1 MGRIV
6 FGAILLLAA
15 SGAVDGHGALTV
27 PYPRKLKEQE
37 WCPWCVGEHQE
48 EQNPPGAV
56 HHSTVPSSSCMGT
69 SRLDDRYDPGSYGA
83 YSAFAGP
90 GPSEYKAG
98 GTFEATIVLNAD
110 HNGEARWSFCPHSQ
124 TEDEQCFLDHP
135 LTDWIDVHDHWG
147 GPSDDCGEHCMSGE
161 HYPQVVELP
170 ADMPA
175 GPATLRWLWVCKN
188 TDEIFLSC
196 VDVEVVSDVASGSGP
211 LPSPAPMPAGG
222 GTPTTQPTSAP
233 APAPTP
239 APTQV
244 SSPQPAPGMC
254 AGEYEQ
260 CGGSDWTGVTCCQ
273 ADLYCRSLN
282 EWHSQCESERTRE
295 RQPRAGRPAPANSA
309 MSEKSAPAIEAAPQQ
324 VASCCAAASE
334 QCGGE
339 GFRGP
344 PCCQAGSTCVV
355 KTPQLSQCVPDSEL
369 TSLMER
375 APVPTAHASLL
386 AGCVEVRVHDGSDK
400 AWEEK
405 PLPAVHPHELPKPTS
420 GQRFLS
426 PAHALVQLTKL
437 VAKFGGG
444 ANTAAEEEEEHG
456 EWPTGDLKEADRH
469 EL

>member
-1 MGRIV
+1 MGRIALR
-6 FGAILLLAA
+6 AILLLAA
-15 SGAVDGHGALTV
+15 SGAVDAHGALTV

-98 GTFEATIVLNAD
+98 GAFEATIVLNAD

-135 LTDWIDVHDHWG
+135 LTDWMDVHDYWG
-147 GPSDDCGEHCMSGE
+147 GPSDDCVEHCMSGE
-161 HYPQVVELP
+161 HYPQTVELP
-170 ADMPA
+170 TDMPA

-196 VDVEVVSDVASGSGP
+196 VDVDVVSDIASGGGP
-211 LPSPAPMPAGG
+211 VPSPAPMPTGEG
-222 GTPTTQPTSAP
+222 NPTAQPAPALAP
-233 APAPTP
+233 APPP

-244 SSPQPAPGMC
+244 SGPQLAPGAC
-254 AGEYEQ
+254 AGEFEQ
-260 CGGSDWTGVTCCQ
+260 CGGSDWTGATCCQ
-273 ADLYCRSLN
+273 ADWFCRSLN
-282 EWHSQCESERTRE
+282 EWHSQCEPERTRQTQHSAE
-295 RQPRAGRPAPANSA
+295 GPAAAPARQ
-309 MSEKSAPAIEAAPQQ
+309 AASPPTPQQ
-324 VASCCAAASE
+324 VASCCAAAFE

-339 GFRGP
+339 GFRGS
-344 PCCQAGSTCVV
+344 PCCQVGSTCIV
-355 KTPQLSQCVPDSEL
+355 KTPHLSQCVLDSEV
-369 TSLMER
+369 TSLMEL
-375 APVPTAHASLL
+375 APAPAAHASLL
-386 AGCVEVRVHDGSDK
+386 AGCVEVRAHDGGDE
-400 AWEEK
+400 AREEMSS
-405 PLPAVHPHELPKPTS
+405 PAAHPHELPKPTR
-420 GQRFLS
+420 GHRFLS
-426 PAHALVQLTKL
+426 PAHALVQLKKL

-444 ANTAAEEEEEHG
+444 ANAAADEEEEEEHG
-456 EWPTGDLKEADRH
+456 EWPTENLMEADRH